1 MLMLQ
6 LKLVSAMGSEGRA
19 SIQQLLFLMGCFGR
33 GLLELEEMLFSVAI
47 YLAVAIR
54 KISTDVKNLL

>member
-1 MLMLQ
+1 
-6 LKLVSAMGSEGRA
+6 
-19 SIQQLLFLMGCFGR
+19 MGCFGR

-54 KISTDVKNLL
+54 KISTDVKNLVKILLDGNGCTRMMKTAKQHV